1 MRRSRKRRKW
11 SRSWGTGRFDCTA
24 TERTFF
30 AGSPFQSGILADMT
44 LVQATRLA
52 AAGCL
57 LELSFSLAENAN
69 SLIRGGTVSL
79 STAGAA
85 VLAYFPLVSFCLF
98 LLALYYE
105 FAKRSSF
112 LSVRVCALLAA
123 FGAVSTIAL
132 TIFGLLTHRIYFLN
146 ALQYLHGFGL
156 VVTLR
161 ICWAVFFGMFA
172 AGARPPGSAAM
183 RAVAV
188 VTAVLQGLAGLWD
201 GYFLLRRVVGLW
213 PVEFGRAYLA
223 LGDAL
228 RKLNQAGPTIEN
240 YGKGIAI
247 SQSLLAADPNKR
259 SEERRVGKEC
269 RSRRSP

>member
-1 MRRSRKRRKW
+1 MQSRIIYACTRRVGVPFHEDRGANR
-11 SRSWGTGRFDCTA
+11 GT
-24 TERTFF
+24 
-30 AGSPFQSGILADMT
+30 LVNMT

-52 AAGCL
+52 ATGCV
-57 LELSFSLAENAN
+57 LELGFSIAENAN
-69 SLIRGGTVSL
+69 SLIGGGTVSL

-85 VLAYFPLVSFCLF
+85 VLAYFPLVSVCLF

-105 FAKRSSF
+105 FAQRGKF

-123 FGAVSTIAL
+123 FGAISTTAL
-132 TIFGLLTHRIYFLN
+132 TISGLLTHRIYFLN

-161 ICWAVFFGMFA
+161 ICWVVLFGLFA

-213 PVEFGRAYLA
+213 PVEFGRAAGWVPWALA
-223 LGDAL
+223 GAAIRLFVWISLCVFLIEVWRKGRSDASASSAEP
-228 RKLNQAGPTIEN
+228 RP
-240 YGKGIAI
+240 
-247 SQSLLAADPNKR
+247 
-259 SEERRVGKEC
+259 
-269 RSRRSP
+269 